1 MLKPHGRV
9 WLSWVETWGLSYQT
23 WLHALPS
30 QLRVAAESLGAS
42 ELDSQGPSSS
52 PPHSTP
58 RGCICSSG
66 TRGNPRQLAWL
77 LEACFRVERTLGSD
91 LSAPAALRPAP
102 LDGCRRCQ
110 RGDVASRPRGGLG
123 WALGQ
128 PGLHI
133 LEAWIFVWGQTWK
146 SAPELSVSGG
156 CACSPGSTHGGPG
169 QWWVMQWRFARCGP
183 RDTVTGTL
191 PGCRGQPTCSA
202 AFLRHKLSSLCVSGL
217 LSSLPPSS

>member
-1 MLKPHGRV
+1 MGREARA
-9 WLSWVETWGLSYQT
+9 WLCTLNPRPGWCLVASVCVPNLGIPEPLAEAPQPGLALMGGDLGLSYQT

-110 RGDVASRPRGGLG
+110 RGDVASRLRGGLG

-146 SAPELSVSGG
+146 SAPELSASRG

-169 QWWVMQWRFARCGP
+169 QWWVMQ
-183 RDTVTGTL
+183 
-191 PGCRGQPTCSA
+191 
-202 AFLRHKLSSLCVSGL
+202 
-217 LSSLPPSS
+217 